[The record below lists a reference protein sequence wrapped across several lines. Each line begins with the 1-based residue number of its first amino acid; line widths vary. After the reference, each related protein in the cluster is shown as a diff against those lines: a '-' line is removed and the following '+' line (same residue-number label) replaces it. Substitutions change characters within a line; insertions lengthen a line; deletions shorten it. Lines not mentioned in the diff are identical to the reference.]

1 MKDFFHYLRGQMLPK
16 VAQSPTNDD
25 FVQNPY
31 PFYETCLAKGGKVFW
46 EDYKMVSLFKYDD
59 VSNILKDRRFGRE
72 CPEEKKQDHRKE
84 LAPFYELEDHSM
96 LQLEPPKH
104 TRLRGL
110 VLRAFT
116 SRKVNSMAAE
126 IETLCAQLIQNFSS
140 SQVNILNEYANK
152 IPVIIIARLLGV
164 PEEMSDQLLR
174 WSNDMVM
181 MYQARRTEEHEK
193 RAIKASKEFSAFMR
207 GYVDERRSKPKD
219 DLITHLI
226 SAEENGEK
234 LTTDELITTCILLL
248 NAGHE
253 ATVHSLGNGIKVLLE
268 NKKITIDWQSEI
280 KINQLIEEILRFD
293 PPLHIFTRYAYDQID
308 IGDYTLKKGDEVALV
323 LGATGRDKTLWSD
336 PEYFD
341 PNRIIKKNTAFGGG
355 IHFCVGAALA
365 RLEMQIALPMLFTKY
380 PKMELV
386 EKPRY
391 ADVYHFHGLEKLL
404 VNLKG

>member
-1 MKDFFHYLRGQMLPK
+1 MLPK

-31 PFYETCLAKGGKVFW
+31 LFYETCLAKGGKVFW
-46 EDYKMVSLFKYDD
+46 EDYNMVSFFKYND

-72 CPEEKKQDHRKE
+72 CPEENKQDHRKE
-84 LAPFYELEDHSM
+84 LAAFYELEDHSM

-140 SQVNILNEYANK
+140 SQVNILKEYANK

-226 SAEENGEK
+226 SAEESGER

-268 NKKITIDWQSEI
+268 NKNITIDWQSEI
-280 KINQLIEEILRFD
+280 KINQLTEEILRFD

-308 IGDYTLKKGDEVALV
+308 IGDYTLNKGDEVALV
-323 LGATGRDKTLWSD
+323 LGATGRDKTLWID
-336 PEYFD
+336 PEYFN

-380 PKMELV
+380 PKMELA
-386 EKPRY
+386 ENPRY

>member
-1 MKDFFHYLRGQMLPK
+1 MLPK
-16 VAQSPTNDD
+16 VVQSPTNDD

-31 PFYETCLAKGGKVFW
+31 PFYENCLAKGGKVFW
-46 EDYKMVSLFKYDD
+46 EDYNMVSLFKYDD
-59 VSNILKDRRFGRE
+59 VSSILKDRRFGRE
-72 CPEEKKQDHRKE
+72 CPEDKKQGYRKE

-140 SQVNILNEYANK
+140 NQVNILNEYANK

-181 MYQARRTEEHEK
+181 MYQARRTVKHEEC
-193 RAIKASKEFSAFMR
+193 AIKASKEFSAFMR
-207 GYVDERRSKPKD
+207 SYVAERRSKPKD

-226 SAEENGEK
+226 SAEENGDK

-268 NKKITIDWQSEI
+268 NKRITIDWQNKI

-308 IGDYTLKKGDEVALV
+308 LGDYTLKKGEEFALV

-341 PNRIIKKNTAFGGG
+341 PSRVIKKNTAFGGG

-365 RLEMQIALPMLFTKY
+365 RLEMQIALPMLFAKY
-380 PKMELV
+380 PKMELA

-404 VNLKG
+404 IKLKN

>member
-16 VAQSPTNDD
+16 VAQSPINDD

-46 EDYKMVSLFKYDD
+46 EDYNMVSLFKYND

-72 CPEEKKQDHRKE
+72 CPEDKKQGHRKE

-116 SRKVNSMAAE
+116 SRKINSMAEE
-126 IETLCAQLIQNFSS
+126 IEALCSQLMQNFSS
-140 SQVNILNEYANK
+140 NKVNILNEYANK

-181 MYQARRTEEHEK
+181 MYQARRTVKHEE

-207 GYVDERRSKPKD
+207 SYVEERRSKPKD

-280 KINQLIEEILRFD
+280 KISQLIEEILRFD

-308 IGDYTLKKGDEVALV
+308 LGDYTLKKGDEVALV

-380 PKMELV
+380 PKMELA

-404 VNLKG
+404 VNLEG

>member
-1 MKDFFHYLRGQMLPK
+1 MLPK

-46 EDYKMVSLFKYDD
+46 EDYNMVSLFKYND

-72 CPEEKKQDHRKE
+72 CPEEKKQGHRKE

-140 SQVNILNEYANK
+140 NQVNILNEYANK

-164 PEEMSDQLLR
+164 PEEMSDQLLK

-181 MYQARRTEEHEK
+181 MYQARRTKKHEG

-207 GYVDERRSKPKD
+207 SYVEERRSKPKD

-268 NKKITIDWQSEI
+268 NKKISIDWQSEI
-280 KINQLIEEILRFD
+280 KISQLIEEILRFD

-308 IGDYTLKKGDEVALV
+308 LGDYTLKKGDEVALV
-323 LGATGRDKTLWSD
+323 LGATGRDKTLWSS
-336 PEYFD
+336 PECFD
-341 PNRIIKKNTAFGGG
+341 PNRIIKKNTSFGGG

-365 RLEMQIALPMLFTKY
+365 RLEMQIALPMLFRKY
-380 PKMELV
+380 PKMELA

>member
-140 SQVNILNEYANK
+140 SQVNILKEYANK

-226 SAEENGEK
+226 SAEESGER

-268 NKKITIDWQSEI
+268 NKNITIDWQSEI
-280 KINQLIEEILRFD
+280 KINQLTEEILRFD

-308 IGDYTLKKGDEVALV
+308 IGDYTLNKGDEVALV
-323 LGATGRDKTLWSD
+323 LGATGRDKTLWID
-336 PEYFD
+336 PEYFN

-380 PKMELV
+380 PKMELA
-386 EKPRY
+386 ENPRY

>member
-126 IETLCAQLIQNFSS
+126 IETLCAQLMQNFSS
-140 SQVNILNEYANK
+140 NQVNILNEYANK

-181 MYQARRTEEHEK
+181 MYQARRTVKHEE

-207 GYVDERRSKPKD
+207 SYVEERRSKPKD

-308 IGDYTLKKGDEVALV
+308 IGDYTIKKGDEIALV

-380 PKMELV
+380 PKMELA

>member
-84 LAPFYELEDHSM
+84 LAPSYELEDHSM

-126 IETLCAQLIQNFSS
+126 IETLCAQLMQNFSS
-140 SQVNILNEYANK
+140 NQVNILNEYANK

-164 PEEMSDQLLR
+164 PEEMSNQLLR

-181 MYQARRTEEHEK
+181 MYQARRTVKHEE

-207 GYVDERRSKPKD
+207 SYVEERRSKPKD

-226 SAEENGEK
+226 SATENGEK

-268 NKKITIDWQSEI
+268 NKKITIDWQCEI

-380 PKMELV
+380 PKMELA

>member
-1 MKDFFHYLRGQMLPK
+1 MLPK

-72 CPEEKKQDHRKE
+72 CPEEKKQDHPKE

-140 SQVNILNEYANK
+140 HQVNILTEYANK

-253 ATVHSLGNGIKVLLE
+253 ATVHSLGNGIKALLE

-308 IGDYTLKKGDEVALV
+308 IGDYTFKKGDEVALV
-323 LGATGRDKTLWSD
+323 LGATGRDKTLWND

-380 PKMELV
+380 TKMELA

-404 VNLKG
+404 VNLEG

>member
-1 MKDFFHYLRGQMLPK
+1 MLPK

-84 LAPFYELEDHSM
+84 LAPFYDLEDHSM

-126 IETLCAQLIQNFSS
+126 IETLCTQLMQNFSS
-140 SQVNILNEYANK
+140 NQVNILNEYANK

-181 MYQARRTEEHEK
+181 MYQARRTVKHEE

-207 GYVDERRSKPKD
+207 SYVEERRSKPKD

-268 NKKITIDWQSEI
+268 NKEITINWQSEI

-380 PKMELV
+380 PRMELA

>member
-126 IETLCAQLIQNFSS
+126 IETLCAQLIQNFPSN
-140 SQVNILNEYANK
+140 QVNILKEYANK

-380 PKMELV
+380 PKMELA

>member
-126 IETLCAQLIQNFSS
+126 IETLCAQLIQNFPSN
-140 SQVNILNEYANK
+140 QVNILNEYANK

-193 RAIKASKEFSAFMR
+193 RAIKASKEFSTFMR
-207 GYVDERRSKPKD
+207 SYVDERRSKPKD

-308 IGDYTLKKGDEVALV
+308 IGDYTIKKGDEIALV

-380 PKMELV
+380 PKMELA

-391 ADVYHFHGLEKLL
+391 ADVYHFHGLEKLIL
-404 VNLKG
+404 DL

>member
-1 MKDFFHYLRGQMLPK
+1 MKDFFHHLRGQMLPK

-31 PFYETCLAKGGKVFW
+31 PFYEICLAKGGKVFW

-126 IETLCAQLIQNFSS
+126 IETLCAQLMQNFSS
-140 SQVNILNEYANK
+140 NQVNILNEYANK

-181 MYQARRTEEHEK
+181 MYQARRTVKHEE

-207 GYVDERRSKPKD
+207 SYVEERRSKPKD

-380 PKMELV
+380 PNMELA

>member
-1 MKDFFHYLRGQMLPK
+1 MLPK
-16 VAQSPTNDD
+16 VSQSPTNDD

-46 EDYKMVSLFKYDD
+46 EDYNMVSLFNYDD
-59 VSNILKDRRFGRE
+59 VSSILKDKRFGRE
-72 CPEEKKQDHRKE
+72 CPEDKKQDYRKE
-84 LAPFYELEDHSM
+84 LAPFYQLEDHSM

-116 SRKVNSMAAE
+116 SRKINSMAEE
-126 IETLCAQLIQNFSS
+126 IKILCAQLMHNFSS
-140 SQVNILNEYANK
+140 KQVNILNEYANK

-181 MYQARRTEEHEK
+181 MYQARRTEKHEE
-193 RAIKASKEFSAFMR
+193 RAITASKEFSDFMR
-207 GYVDERRSKPKD
+207 SYVDERRSKPED

-253 ATVHSLGNGIKVLLE
+253 ATVHSLGNGIKILLE
-268 NKKITIDWQSEI
+268 NDKMKIDWQNESRI
-280 KINQLIEEILRFD
+280 SRLIEEILRFD
-293 PPLHIFTRYAYDQID
+293 PPLHMFTRYAYEPIN
-308 IGDYTLKKGDEVALV
+308 IGSYTLKKGEEVALV

-365 RLEMQIALPMLFTKY
+365 RLEMQIALPMLFLNY
-380 PKMELV
+380 PKMELA

-391 ADVYHFHGLEKLL
+391 ADVYHFHGLENLI
-404 VNLKG
+404 VNL

>member
-1 MKDFFHYLRGQMLPK
+1 MLPK

-46 EDYKMVSLFKYDD
+46 EDYNMVSLFKYND
-59 VSNILKDRRFGRE
+59 VSNILKDKRFGRE

-84 LAPFYELEDHSM
+84 LAPFFELEDHSM

-126 IETLCAQLIQNFSS
+126 IETLCAQLMKNFSS
-140 SQVNILNEYANK
+140 NQVNILNEYANK
-152 IPVIIIARLLGV
+152 IPVIVIARLLGV

-181 MYQARRTEEHEK
+181 MYQARRTVKHEE

-207 GYVDERRSKPKD
+207 SYVEERRSKPKD

-268 NKKITIDWQSEI
+268 NKKISIDWQSEI
-280 KINQLIEEILRFD
+280 KISQLVEEILRFD

-308 IGDYTLKKGDEVALV
+308 LGDYTLKKGDEVALV
-323 LGATGRDKTLWSD
+323 LGATGRDKTLWSS
-336 PEYFD
+336 PECFD
-341 PNRIIKKNTAFGGG
+341 PNRIIKKNTSFGGG

-365 RLEMQIALPMLFTKY
+365 RLEMQIALPMLFRKY
-380 PKMELV
+380 PKMELA

-404 VNLKG
+404 ISLKG

>member
-1 MKDFFHYLRGQMLPK
+1 MLPK
-16 VAQSPTNDD
+16 LTQSPTNDY
-25 FVQNPY
+25 FVQDPY
-31 PFYETCLAKGGKVFW
+31 PFYENCLAEGGKVFW
-46 EDYKMVSLFKYDD
+46 EDYNMVSLFRYED
-59 VSNILKDRRFGRE
+59 VSNILKDKRFGRE
-72 CPEEKKQDHRKE
+72 YPEDKKPIYRKD
-84 LAPFYELEDHSM
+84 LAPFYELEEHSM

-126 IETLCAQLIQNFSS
+126 IETLCAQLMQNFSS
-140 SQVNILNEYANK
+140 NQVNILNEYANK

-164 PEEMSDQLLR
+164 PEEMSDQLLK

-181 MYQARRTEEHEK
+181 MYQARRTEKHEG
-193 RAIKASKEFSAFMR
+193 RAVKASKEFSAFMR
-207 GYVDERRSKPKD
+207 SYVEERRSKPKD

-268 NKKITIDWQSEI
+268 NKKISIDWQSEI
-280 KINQLIEEILRFD
+280 KISQLIEEILRFD

-308 IGDYTLKKGDEVALV
+308 IGDYTFKKGDEVALV
-323 LGATGRDKTLWSD
+323 LGATGRDKTLWSS
-336 PEYFD
+336 PECFD
-341 PNRIIKKNTAFGGG
+341 PNRIIKKNTSFGGG

-365 RLEMQIALPMLFTKY
+365 RLEMQIALPMLFRKY
-380 PKMELV
+380 PKMDLA

-404 VNLKG
+404 ISLKG

>member
-1 MKDFFHYLRGQMLPK
+1 MLPK

-46 EDYKMVSLFKYDD
+46 EDYNMVSLFKYND

-72 CPEEKKQDHRKE
+72 CPEEKKQGHRKE

-126 IETLCAQLIQNFSS
+126 IETLCAQLMQNFSS
-140 SQVNILNEYANK
+140 NQVNILNEYANK

-164 PEEMSDQLLR
+164 PEEMSDQLLK

-181 MYQARRTEEHEK
+181 MYQARRTEKHEE
-193 RAIKASKEFSAFMR
+193 RAVKASKEFSAFMR
-207 GYVDERRSKPKD
+207 SYVEERRSKPKD

-268 NKKITIDWQSEI
+268 NKKISIDWQSEI
-280 KINQLIEEILRFD
+280 KISQLIEEILRFD

-308 IGDYTLKKGDEVALV
+308 IGDYTFKKGDEVALV
-323 LGATGRDKTLWSD
+323 LGATGRDKTLWSS
-336 PEYFD
+336 PECFD
-341 PNRIIKKNTAFGGG
+341 PNRIIKKNTSFGGG

-365 RLEMQIALPMLFTKY
+365 RLEMQIALPILFTKY

-404 VNLKG
+404 ISLKG

>member
-1 MKDFFHYLRGQMLPK
+1 MLPK

-126 IETLCAQLIQNFSS
+126 IETLCAQLMQNFSS
-140 SQVNILNEYANK
+140 NQVNILNEYANK

-181 MYQARRTEEHEK
+181 MYQARRTVKHEE

-207 GYVDERRSKPKD
+207 SYVEERRSKPKD

-268 NKKITIDWQSEI
+268 NKKVTIDWQSEI
-280 KINQLIEEILRFD
+280 KINQLMEEILRFD

-355 IHFCVGAALA
+355 LHFCVGAALA

-380 PKMELV
+380 PKIELA

>member
-46 EDYKMVSLFKYDD
+46 EDYNMVSLFKYND

-126 IETLCAQLIQNFSS
+126 IETLCAQLMQNFSS
-140 SQVNILNEYANK
+140 NQVNILNEYANK

-380 PKMELV
+380 PKMELA

>member
-1 MKDFFHYLRGQMLPK
+1 MLPK

-72 CPEEKKQDHRKE
+72 CPEDKKTSYRKD

-126 IETLCAQLIQNFSS
+126 IETLCAQLMQNFSS
-140 SQVNILNEYANK
+140 NQVNILNEYANK

-181 MYQARRTEEHEK
+181 MYQARRTVKHEE

-207 GYVDERRSKPKD
+207 SYVEERRSKPKD

-253 ATVHSLGNGIKVLLE
+253 ATVHSLGNGIKVVLE

-293 PPLHIFTRYAYDQID
+293 PPLHIFTRYAYGLID
-308 IGDYTLKKGDEVALV
+308 LGDCTINKGDEVALV

-341 PNRIIKKNTAFGGG
+341 PNRVIKKNTAFGGG

-380 PKMELV
+380 PKIELA
-386 EKPRY
+386 ENPRY

-404 VNLKG
+404 INLKG

>member
-1 MKDFFHYLRGQMLPK
+1 VKDFFHYLRGQMLPK

-126 IETLCAQLIQNFSS
+126 IETLCAQLMQNFSS
-140 SQVNILNEYANK
+140 NQVNILNEYANK

-181 MYQARRTEEHEK
+181 MYQARRTVKHEE

-207 GYVDERRSKPKD
+207 SYVEERRSKPKD

-380 PKMELV
+380 PKMELA

>member
-1 MKDFFHYLRGQMLPK
+1 MLPK

-140 SQVNILNEYANK
+140 NQVNILNEYANK

-181 MYQARRTEEHEK
+181 MYQARRTVKHEE

-207 GYVDERRSKPKD
+207 SYVEERRSKPKD

-268 NKKITIDWQSEI
+268 NKKISIDWQSEI
-280 KINQLIEEILRFD
+280 KISQLVEEILRFD

-380 PKMELV
+380 PKMELA

-391 ADVYHFHGLEKLL
+391 ADVYHFHGSEKLL

>member
-1 MKDFFHYLRGQMLPK
+1 MLPK
-16 VAQSPTNDD
+16 VAQSPTNDG

-46 EDYKMVSLFKYDD
+46 EDYNMVSLFKYDD

-84 LAPFYELEDHSM
+84 LAAFYELEDHSM

-126 IETLCAQLIQNFSS
+126 IETLCAQLMQNFSS
-140 SQVNILNEYANK
+140 SHINILNEYANK

-164 PEEMSDQLLR
+164 PEEMSAQLLR

-193 RAIKASKEFSAFMR
+193 RATKASKEFSAFMR

-380 PKMELV
+380 PKMELA

>member
-1 MKDFFHYLRGQMLPK
+1 M
-16 VAQSPTNDD
+16 S
-25 FVQNPY
+25 
-31 PFYETCLAKGGKVFW
+31 
-46 EDYKMVSLFKYDD
+46 
-59 VSNILKDRRFGRE
+59 RR
-72 CPEEKKQDHRKE
+72 EKKDHRKE

-140 SQVNILNEYANK
+140 NQVNILNEYANK

-164 PEEMSDQLLR
+164 PEDMSDQLLR

-181 MYQARRTEEHEK
+181 MYQARRTKKHEG
-193 RAIKASKEFSAFMR
+193 RAIKASKEFSTFMR
-207 GYVDERRSKPKD
+207 SYVEERRSKPKD

-280 KINQLIEEILRFD
+280 KSISLSRRF
-293 PPLHIFTRYAYDQID
+293 
-308 IGDYTLKKGDEVALV
+308 
-323 LGATGRDKTLWSD
+323 
-336 PEYFD
+336 
-341 PNRIIKKNTAFGGG
+341 
-355 IHFCVGAALA
+355 
-365 RLEMQIALPMLFTKY
+365 
-380 PKMELV
+380 
-386 EKPRY
+386 
-391 ADVYHFHGLEKLL
+391 
-404 VNLKG
+404 

>member
-1 MKDFFHYLRGQMLPK
+1 MLPK

-126 IETLCAQLIQNFSS
+126 IETLCAQLIQNFPSN
-140 SQVNILNEYANK
+140 QVNILNEYANK

-164 PEEMSDQLLR
+164 PEKMSDQLLR

-193 RAIKASKEFSAFMR
+193 RAIKASKEFSTFMR
-207 GYVDERRSKPKD
+207 SYVDERRSKPKD

-268 NKKITIDWQSEI
+268 NKKIKIDWQSEI
-280 KINQLIEEILRFD
+280 KISQLIEEILRFD

-308 IGDYTLKKGDEVALV
+308 LGDYTLKKGDEVALV

-341 PNRIIKKNTAFGGG
+341 PTRSIKKNTAFGGG

-365 RLEMQIALPMLFTKY
+365 RLEMQIALPMLFTKF
-380 PKMELV
+380 PKMELT

-404 VNLKG
+404 INLEG